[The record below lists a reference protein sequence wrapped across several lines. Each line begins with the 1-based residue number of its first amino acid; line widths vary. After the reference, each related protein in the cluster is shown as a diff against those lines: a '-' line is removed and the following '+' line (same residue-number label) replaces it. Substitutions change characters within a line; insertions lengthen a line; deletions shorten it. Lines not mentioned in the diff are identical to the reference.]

1 MNDISAILQK
11 IQEDARQYGENAA
24 AAAREKA
31 EAITESCRQEA
42 QAETQRVLEAA
53 KRQAEAIRQ
62 RAVSQ
67 SGIES
72 RNTKLQ
78 VRRQAIDSAFGKAM
92 EQLCAMPAEKK
103 TAVYARLAAQSSFA
117 GEALLVLNQADR
129 DTLGKT
135 LPAEIMKQCAAAGR
149 TCKVTLS
156 GAAGPFAGGFILDQG
171 STETNCTFEVLSSSV
186 KEELEARVDA
196 ALFG

>member
-42 QAETQRVLEAA
+42 QAETERILEAA
-53 KRQAEAIRQ
+53 RRQAEAIRQ

-67 SGIES
+67 SGIEG
-72 RNTKLQ
+72 RNQRLQ
-78 VRRQAIDSAFGKAM
+78 VRRQAIDDAFRKAM

-103 TAVYARLAAQSSFA
+103 AAVYAGLAARSSFT

-129 DTLGKT
+129 AALGKT
-135 LPAEIMKQCAAAGR
+135 LPAEMMKQCAAAGR

-156 GAAGPFAGGFILDQG
+156 EAAGPFAGGFILDQG
-171 STETNCTFEVLSSSV
+171 STETNCTFEVLSAGV
-186 KEELEARVDA
+186 KEELEAQVDA